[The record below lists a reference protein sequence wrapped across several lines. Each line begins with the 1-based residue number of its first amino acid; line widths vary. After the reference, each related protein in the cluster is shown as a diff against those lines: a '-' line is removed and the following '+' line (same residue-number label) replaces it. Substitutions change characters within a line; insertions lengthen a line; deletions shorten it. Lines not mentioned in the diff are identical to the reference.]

1 MRDSYKSLVSAF
13 RYALDAAAAREVT
26 VFSSQFKRAR
36 CAGAYSHN
44 LSRVLLQ
51 LASLVEAGFAGSHPD
66 VHPLAHMAAKN
77 DNNSTRHTVLFL

>member
-1 MRDSYKSLVSAF
+1 MRDPFESLVSAF

-36 CAGAYSHN
+36 CAGSYSLN
-44 LSRVLLQ
+44 LSGVLLQ
-51 LASLVEAGFAGSHPD
+51 LVSVVEAGFAGPRPD

-77 DNNSTRHTVLFL
+77 GNDSTRHTVLFL